1 MTSLYDAH
9 DYYKKMLELQGK
21 LRKSEEERIRLEE
34 RFNLLV
40 QESRNRH
47 DTCIS
52 RLRMKYIEYLEEQ
65 RIRDER
71 NHKLLGALDRVD
83 NSLSL
88 MTAKTDK
95 LNILRKQYE
104 TYLLRVYAN
113 RQNPASIAGDS
124 GVTSQIDEGY
134 SKKNSSVVQFSHH
147 ANQNIPFSTVQFNK
161 RLTDNP
167 SKTEQLLHIQ
177 NLSRTRIISSPIS
190 LSNKINV
197 SRKESKYEGNPNLPQ
212 DVKNQ
217 RLQLSQMSL
226 PEIHQSQKDIYN
238 NKFVSSSNLENNR
251 NLGDQYLPT
260 SILEKV
266 ALNRPFL
273 SQYNKLSTSHME
285 PIQNAAYLATNEAL
299 ISENMLQRNSLN
311 IPQSQIASTSTQCQS
326 DIPIAQHTLY
336 RDTDLYKNVPRPNFR
351 DVTSFSTLGS
361 VPTKITKTD
370 SPRRI
375 MVEMSPRSQGQIDY
389 FSSYRPTGH
398 SYNDLKSREM
408 PTHFFP
414 RDNSLYR
421 NVPNLTS
428 SMITGRAMHGLSNVP
443 RRNTDVDEET
453 RTTRK
458 LENELDRY
466 INKIRNLH
474 RELDV
479 QSLEE
484 HDYEQNTSGDLLNIT
499 LSDDGTD
506 YPTDKV
512 KDERVSQEVAK
523 VLALADDLASK
534 KPSVNKTELSCDNK
548 DKKINGIEHKND
560 KNTEDKRMNLN
571 SETRYDVLSD
581 KTFETS
587 TRLEKGSINHD
598 VTSHDLEL
606 EQSDKNIQDL
616 EKENW
621 NNVKVKNIQDPNEH
635 EEMILRNSTDTK
647 VDNSKAVV
655 KNHTQHE
662 KEDHV
667 LQIGE
672 ELEISQQFFN
682 AESLN
687 PWDVKHMI
695 KQVLEVQLD
704 EIDTDLIENDKNKKT
719 IIVTEDKHEKQ
730 ITETSIILE
739 NEVTANLSRDHESA
753 IVEEIDTIEQ
763 QDTNKNLE
771 ITLNTEDFSE
781 NNKNEEPIENIPL
794 TSDYPEYSNQRYE
807 DEVDDTEVK
816 VIQEDKNIEDNS
828 QIVNID
834 DIQQEQLARPDTSDE
849 YYASNEQNVQELDQ
863 DTAYRSDVNQEFID
877 PNQQYDYDQNAL
889 DEDNVNQ
896 EYEGYIKDDYAVTDQ
911 NAINTKHEYFEQSYE
926 QYPADSEQEYVEE
939 NQEYHEDR
947 NKSNVYDENYDTNQ
961 VNDNETNQEYLVEQY
976 NTVET
981 DQNIINI
988 GTDQNAINI
997 ETDQNAI
1004 NTETDQNAINVE
1016 TDYNADNIDAEN
1028 VTDNFANNEIEKE
1041 SVNQS
1046 NIISD
1051 HDQESIPVEQTNQS
1065 KKKKDIINSLLD
1077 SDTESTIER
1086 NISNT
1091 ESDFD
1096 FQ

>member
-1 MTSLYDAH
+1 
-9 DYYKKMLELQGK
+9 
-21 LRKSEEERIRLEE
+21 
-34 RFNLLV
+34 
-40 QESRNRH
+40 
-47 DTCIS
+47 
-52 RLRMKYIEYLEEQ
+52 MKYIEYLEEQ

-95 LNILRKQYE
+95 LNVLRKQYE

-113 RQNPASIAGDS
+113 RQNPGSIIGDS
-124 GVTSQIDEGY
+124 GVASQIDEGY
-134 SKKNSSVVQFSHH
+134 FKKNTSVVQFSHQV
-147 ANQNIPFSTVQFNK
+147 NQNIPFSTVQFNK
-161 RLTDNP
+161 KLTNNP

-177 NLSRTRIISSPIS
+177 NLPRTRIISSPTI

-197 SRKESKYEGNPNLPQ
+197 SRRGSEYEGNLNSPK

-217 RLQLSQMSL
+217 HLQLSQISL
-226 PEIHQSQKDIYN
+226 PQSQQSQKDICN
-238 NKFVSSSNLENNR
+238 NKFVSPLNLENSR
-251 NLGDQYLPT
+251 NLSDQYLPR
-260 SILEKV
+260 SILENV
-266 ALNRPFL
+266 ALNRSFL

-285 PIQNAAYLATNEAL
+285 PIQNAVYPATNEAL
-299 ISENMLQRNSLN
+299 ISENMLQRNLLN
-311 IPQSQIASTSTQCQS
+311 IPQSQIASTSAQCQS
-326 DIPIAQHTLY
+326 DIPITQHTLY
-336 RDTDLYKNVPRPNFR
+336 RDTDLYKNVPRSNFR
-351 DVTSFSTLGS
+351 FSTLGS
-361 VPTKITKTD
+361 VPTKITKAD

-375 MVEMSPRSQGQIDY
+375 PAEMSPRSHGQIDY
-389 FSSYRPTGH
+389 FSNYRPTGH
-398 SYNDLKSREM
+398 SYNDLKSKEM

-421 NVPNLTS
+421 NIPNLTS
-428 SMITGRAMHGLSNVP
+428 SMTMGRAMHGLSNIP
-443 RRNTDVDEET
+443 RGNTDLDEET

-523 VLALADDLASK
+523 VLALANDLASK
-534 KPSVNKTELSCDNK
+534 KPSVSKMELSCDNK
-548 DKKINGIEHKND
+548 NKKINGAVPKND
-560 KNTEDKRMNLN
+560 KNTEDKGMNLN

-587 TRLEKGSINHD
+587 ARLEKGNINND
-598 VTSHDLEL
+598 VTSHNLEL

-621 NNVKVKNIQDPNEH
+621 NNVEIKNIQDPNEH
-635 EEMILRNSTDTK
+635 EEMILQNSADAK

-655 KNHTQHE
+655 KNHEQQA
-662 KEDHV
+662 KEDYV
-667 LQIGE
+667 LQTGK
-672 ELEISQQFFN
+672 ELEISQQFSN

-695 KQVLEVQLD
+695 KQVIEVQPD
-704 EIDTDLIENDKNKKT
+704 EIDKDLIENNENKET
-719 IIVTEDKHEKQ
+719 IFVNEDDHEKQ
-730 ITETSIILE
+730 ITETSVILE
-739 NEVTANLSRDHESA
+739 NEVTANLSREHENA

-763 QDTNKNLE
+763 QNTNNNLE
-771 ITLNTEDFSE
+771 ITSNTQNLSE
-781 NNKNEEPIENIPL
+781 NNKKEESIQNIPL
-794 TSDYPEYSNQRYE
+794 TSDYIEYKNQRYE
-807 DEVDDTEVK
+807 DEVDDNKIEVN
-816 VIQEDKNIEDNS
+816 QENKNIEQNS

-834 DIQQEQLARPDTSDE
+834 DIQQEQLPQQNTSHE

-863 DTAYRSDVNQEFID
+863 DTAYISDVNQEFIE

-889 DEDNVNQ
+889 GEDNDNQQ
-896 EYEGYIKDDYAVTDQ
+896 EYEGYIKDDYDAIIDQ
-911 NAINTKHEYFEQSYE
+911 NAIKTEDEYLEQSYE
-926 QYPADSEQEYVEE
+926 QYPADSEQEYIEE
-939 NQEYHEDR
+939 NQGYHEDR
-947 NKSNVYDENYDTNQ
+947 DKSNVYDENYDTNQ
-961 VNDNETNQEYLVEQY
+961 INDNETNEEYLMEQY

-981 DQNIINI
+981 DQDVINV
-988 GTDQNAINI
+988 GTDQNVIKI
-997 ETDQNAI
+997 ENDQNAVNI
-1004 NTETDQNAINVE
+1004 ETDQNAINVE
-1016 TDYNADNIDAEN
+1016 TDYNDDNIDAQD
-1028 VTDNFANNEIEKE
+1028 VTENFANNEIEKE
-1041 SVNQS
+1041 SINQS

-1051 HDQESIPVEQTNQS
+1051 NDQVSIPVERTNQS

>member
-1 MTSLYDAH
+1 MTSLHDVH

-21 LRKSEEERIRLEE
+21 LRK
-34 RFNLLV
+34 
-40 QESRNRH
+40 RH

-95 LNILRKQYE
+95 LNVLRKQYE

-113 RQNPASIAGDS
+113 RQNPGSIIGDS
-124 GVTSQIDEGY
+124 GVASQIDEGY
-134 SKKNSSVVQFSHH
+134 FKKNSPVVQFSHQL
-147 ANQNIPFSTVQFNK
+147 NQNIPFSTVQFNK
-161 RLTDNP
+161 KLTNNP
-167 SKTEQLLHIQ
+167 SKTEQLLHVQ
-177 NLSRTRIISSPIS
+177 NLPRTRIISSPTI

-197 SRKESKYEGNPNLPQ
+197 SRRGPEYEGNPNSPK

-217 RLQLSQMSL
+217 HLQLSQISL
-226 PEIHQSQKDIYN
+226 PQIQQSQKDICN
-238 NKFVSSSNLENNR
+238 NKFVSPLNLENNQ
-251 NLGDQYLPT
+251 NLSDQYLPR
-260 SILEKV
+260 SILENV

-285 PIQNAAYLATNEAL
+285 PIQNAAYPATNEAL
-299 ISENMLQRNSLN
+299 ISENMLQRNLLN
-311 IPQSQIASTSTQCQS
+311 IPQSQIASTSAQCQS
-326 DIPIAQHTLY
+326 DIPITQHTLY
-336 RDTDLYKNVPRPNFR
+336 RDTDLYKNVPRSNFR
-351 DVTSFSTLGS
+351 FSTLGS
-361 VPTKITKTD
+361 VPTKITKAD

-375 MVEMSPRSQGQIDY
+375 PAEMSSRSHGQIDY
-389 FSSYRPTGH
+389 FSNYRPTGH
-398 SYNDLKSREM
+398 SYNDLKSKEM

-421 NVPNLTS
+421 NIPNLTS
-428 SMITGRAMHGLSNVP
+428 SMTMGRAMHGLSNIP
-443 RRNTDVDEET
+443 RGNTDLDEET

-506 YPTDKV
+506 YPADKV
-512 KDERVSQEVAK
+512 KNERISQEVAK

-534 KPSVNKTELSCDNK
+534 KPSVSKTELSCDNK
-548 DKKINGIEHKND
+548 NKKINGAVPKND
-560 KNTEDKRMNLN
+560 KNTEDKRINLN

-587 TRLEKGSINHD
+587 ARLEKGNINND
-598 VTSHDLEL
+598 VTSHNPEL

-621 NNVKVKNIQDPNEH
+621 NNVEVKNIQNPNGH
-635 EEMILRNSTDTK
+635 EEMILQNSADAK
-647 VDNSKAVV
+647 VENGKAVV
-655 KNHTQHE
+655 KNHEHQA
-662 KEDHV
+662 KEDYV
-667 LQIGE
+667 LQTGK
-672 ELEISQQFFN
+672 ELEISQQFSN

-695 KQVLEVQLD
+695 KQVIEVQPD
-704 EIDTDLIENDKNKKT
+704 EIDKDLIENNENKET
-719 IIVTEDKHEKQ
+719 ILVNEDDHEKQ
-730 ITETSIILE
+730 ITETSVILE
-739 NEVTANLSRDHESA
+739 NEVAANLSREHENA
-753 IVEEIDTIEQ
+753 ILREIDTIEQ
-763 QDTNKNLE
+763 QDMNKNLE
-771 ITLNTEDFSE
+771 ITLNTQDLIE
-781 NNKNEEPIENIPL
+781 NNKKEESIQDIPL
-794 TSDYPEYSNQRYE
+794 TSDYIEYKNQRYE
-807 DEVDDTEVK
+807 DDVDDNKIEVN
-816 VIQEDKNIEDNS
+816 QENKNIEENS
-828 QIVNID
+828 QIVNND
-834 DIQQEQLARPDTSDE
+834 DIQQKQLLQQNTSHE

-863 DTAYRSDVNQEFID
+863 DTAYRPDVNQEFIE

-889 DEDNVNQ
+889 GEDNDNQQ
-896 EYEGYIKDDYAVTDQ
+896 EYEGYIKDDYDAIIDQ
-911 NAINTKHEYFEQSYE
+911 NAIKTEDEYLEQSYE
-926 QYPADSEQEYVEE
+926 QYPADSEQEYIEE
-939 NQEYHEDR
+939 NQDYHEDR
-947 NKSNVYDENYDTNQ
+947 DKSNVYDENYDTNQ
-961 VNDNETNQEYLVEQY
+961 INDNETNEEYLMEQY

-981 DQNIINI
+981 DQ
-988 GTDQNAINI
+988 DVINI
-997 ETDQNAI
+997 ETDQNVIKIENDQNAVNI
-1004 NTETDQNAINVE
+1004 ETDQNAINVE
-1016 TDYNADNIDAEN
+1016 TDYNADNIDVQN
-1028 VTDNFANNEIEKE
+1028 VTENFANNEIEKE
-1041 SVNQS
+1041 SINQS

-1051 HDQESIPVEQTNQS
+1051 NDQVSIPVEQTNQS

>member
-1 MTSLYDAH
+1 MTSLHDVH

-21 LRKSEEERIRLEE
+21 LRK
-34 RFNLLV
+34 
-40 QESRNRH
+40 RH

-95 LNILRKQYE
+95 LNVLRKQYE

-113 RQNPASIAGDS
+113 RQNPGSIIGDS
-124 GVTSQIDEGY
+124 GVASQIDEGY
-134 SKKNSSVVQFSHH
+134 FKKNSSVVQFSHQV
-147 ANQNIPFSTVQFNK
+147 NQNIPFSTVQFNK
-161 RLTDNP
+161 KLTNNP

-177 NLSRTRIISSPIS
+177 NLPQTRIISSPTT

-197 SRKESKYEGNPNLPQ
+197 SRRRSEYEENPNSPK

-217 RLQLSQMSL
+217 HLQLSQISL
-226 PEIHQSQKDIYN
+226 PQIQQSQKDICN
-238 NKFVSSSNLENNR
+238 NKFVSPLNLENNR
-251 NLGDQYLPT
+251 NLSDLYLPR
-260 SILEKV
+260 SILENV
-266 ALNRPFL
+266 VLNRPFL

-285 PIQNAAYLATNEAL
+285 PIQNAAYPATNEAL
-299 ISENMLQRNSLN
+299 ISENMLQRNLLN
-311 IPQSQIASTSTQCQS
+311 IPQSQIASTSAQCQS
-326 DIPIAQHTLY
+326 DIPITQHTLY
-336 RDTDLYKNVPRPNFR
+336 RDTDLYKNVPRSNFR
-351 DVTSFSTLGS
+351 FSTLGS
-361 VPTKITKTD
+361 MPTKITKAD

-375 MVEMSPRSQGQIDY
+375 PAEMSPRSHGQIDY
-389 FSSYRPTGH
+389 FSNYRPTGH
-398 SYNDLKSREM
+398 SYNDLKSKEM
-408 PTHFFP
+408 PTHFFS

-421 NVPNLTS
+421 NIPNSTS
-428 SMITGRAMHGLSNVP
+428 SMTMGRAMHGLSNIP
-443 RRNTDVDEET
+443 RGNTDLDEET

-523 VLALADDLASK
+523 VLALADDLAFK
-534 KPSVNKTELSCDNK
+534 KPSVSKTELSCDNK
-548 DKKINGIEHKND
+548 NKKINGAVPKND
-560 KNTEDKRMNLN
+560 QNTEDKRMNLN

-587 TRLEKGSINHD
+587 ARLEKGNINND
-598 VTSHDLEL
+598 VTSHNLEL

-621 NNVKVKNIQDPNEH
+621 NNIEVKNIQDPNGH
-635 EEMILRNSTDTK
+635 EEMILQNSADAK
-647 VDNSKAVV
+647 VENSKAVA
-655 KNHTQHE
+655 KNHEQQT
-662 KEDHV
+662 KEDYI
-667 LQIGE
+667 LQRAE
-672 ELEISQQFFN
+672 ELEISQQFSH

-695 KQVLEVQLD
+695 KQVIEVQPD
-704 EIDTDLIENDKNKKT
+704 EIDKDLIENNENKET
-719 IIVTEDKHEKQ
+719 ILVNEDEHEKQ
-730 ITETSIILE
+730 ITETSVILK
-739 NEVTANLSRDHESA
+739 NEVAANLSREYENA
-753 IVEEIDTIEQ
+753 IVEEIDTIE

-771 ITLNTEDFSE
+771 ITLNTQDLGE
-781 NNKNEEPIENIPL
+781 NNKKEESIQDIPL
-794 TSDYPEYSNQRYE
+794 TSDYIEYKNQRYE
-807 DEVDDTEVK
+807 DEVDDNKIE
-816 VIQEDKNIEDNS
+816 INQENKNIEENS
-828 QIVNID
+828 QIINID
-834 DIQQEQLARPDTSDE
+834 DIQQEQLPQQNTSHE

-863 DTAYRSDVNQEFID
+863 DTAYRSDVNQEFIE

-889 DEDNVNQ
+889 CEDNDNQQ
-896 EYEGYIKDDYAVTDQ
+896 EYEGYIKDDYDAIIDQ
-911 NAINTKHEYFEQSYE
+911 NAIKTEDEYLEQSYE
-926 QYPADSEQEYVEE
+926 QYPADSEQEYIEE
-939 NQEYHEDR
+939 NQDYHED
-947 NKSNVYDENYDTNQ
+947 KSNVYDENYDTNQ
-961 VNDNETNQEYLVEQY
+961 INDNETNEEYLMEQY
-976 NTVET
+976 NIVET
-981 DQNIINI
+981 DQNVINVE
-988 GTDQNAINI
+988 TDQNVIKIENDQNAVNI
-997 ETDQNAI
+997 ETDQ
-1004 NTETDQNAINVE
+1004 DAINVE
-1016 TDYNADNIDAEN
+1016 IDYNADNIDAQD
-1028 VTDNFANNEIEKE
+1028 VTENFANNEIEKE
-1041 SVNQS
+1041 SINQS

-1051 HDQESIPVEQTNQS
+1051 NDQVSIPVERTNQS

>member
-1 MTSLYDAH
+1 MTSLHDVH

-95 LNILRKQYE
+95 LNVLRKQYE

-113 RQNPASIAGDS
+113 RQNPGSIIGDS
-124 GVTSQIDEGY
+124 GVASQIDEGY
-134 SKKNSSVVQFSHH
+134 FKKNTSVVQFSHQV
-147 ANQNIPFSTVQFNK
+147 NQNIPFSTVQFNK
-161 RLTDNP
+161 KLTNNP

-177 NLSRTRIISSPIS
+177 NLPRTRIISSPTI

-197 SRKESKYEGNPNLPQ
+197 SRRGSEYEGNLNSPK

-217 RLQLSQMSL
+217 HLQLSQISL
-226 PEIHQSQKDIYN
+226 PQSQQSQKDICN
-238 NKFVSSSNLENNR
+238 NKFVSPLNLENSR
-251 NLGDQYLPT
+251 NLSDQYLPR
-260 SILEKV
+260 SILENV
-266 ALNRPFL
+266 ALNRSFL

-285 PIQNAAYLATNEAL
+285 PIQNAVYPATNEAL
-299 ISENMLQRNSLN
+299 ISENMLQRNLLN
-311 IPQSQIASTSTQCQS
+311 IPQSQIASTSAQCQS
-326 DIPIAQHTLY
+326 DIPITQHTLY
-336 RDTDLYKNVPRPNFR
+336 RDTDLYKNVPRSNFR
-351 DVTSFSTLGS
+351 FSTLGS
-361 VPTKITKTD
+361 VPTKITKAD

-375 MVEMSPRSQGQIDY
+375 PAEMSPRSHGQIDY
-389 FSSYRPTGH
+389 FSNYRPTGH
-398 SYNDLKSREM
+398 SYNDLKSKEM

-421 NVPNLTS
+421 NIPNLTS
-428 SMITGRAMHGLSNVP
+428 SMTMGRAMHGLSNIP
-443 RRNTDVDEET
+443 RGNTDLDEET

-523 VLALADDLASK
+523 VLALANDLASK
-534 KPSVNKTELSCDNK
+534 KPSVSKMELSCDNK
-548 DKKINGIEHKND
+548 NKKINGAVPKND
-560 KNTEDKRMNLN
+560 KNTEDKGMNLN

-587 TRLEKGSINHD
+587 ARLEKGNINND
-598 VTSHDLEL
+598 VTSHNLEL

-621 NNVKVKNIQDPNEH
+621 NNVEIKNIQDPNEH
-635 EEMILRNSTDTK
+635 EEMILQNSADAK

-655 KNHTQHE
+655 KNHEQQA
-662 KEDHV
+662 KEDYV
-667 LQIGE
+667 LQTGK
-672 ELEISQQFFN
+672 ELEISQQFSN

-695 KQVLEVQLD
+695 KQVIEVQPD
-704 EIDTDLIENDKNKKT
+704 EIDKDLIENNENKET
-719 IIVTEDKHEKQ
+719 IFVNEDDHEKQ
-730 ITETSIILE
+730 ITETSVILE
-739 NEVTANLSRDHESA
+739 NEVTANLSREHENA

-763 QDTNKNLE
+763 QNTNNNLE
-771 ITLNTEDFSE
+771 ITSNTQNLSE
-781 NNKNEEPIENIPL
+781 NNKKEESIQNIPL
-794 TSDYPEYSNQRYE
+794 TSDYIEYKNQRYE
-807 DEVDDTEVK
+807 DEVDDNKIEVN
-816 VIQEDKNIEDNS
+816 QENKNIEQNS

-834 DIQQEQLARPDTSDE
+834 DIQQEQLPQQNTSHE

-863 DTAYRSDVNQEFID
+863 DTAYISDVNQEFIE

-889 DEDNVNQ
+889 GEDNDNQQ
-896 EYEGYIKDDYAVTDQ
+896 EYEGYIKDDYDAIIDQ
-911 NAINTKHEYFEQSYE
+911 NAIKTEDEYLEQSYE
-926 QYPADSEQEYVEE
+926 QYPADSEQEYIEE
-939 NQEYHEDR
+939 NQGYHEDR
-947 NKSNVYDENYDTNQ
+947 DKSNVYDENYDTNQ
-961 VNDNETNQEYLVEQY
+961 INDNETNEEYLMEQY

-981 DQNIINI
+981 DQDVINV
-988 GTDQNAINI
+988 GTDQNVIKI
-997 ETDQNAI
+997 ENDQNAVNI
-1004 NTETDQNAINVE
+1004 ETDQNAINVE
-1016 TDYNADNIDAEN
+1016 TDYNDDNIDAQD
-1028 VTDNFANNEIEKE
+1028 VTENFANNEIEKE
-1041 SVNQS
+1041 SINQS

-1051 HDQESIPVEQTNQS
+1051 NDQVSIPVERTNQS

>member
-9 DYYKKMLELQGK
+9 DYYKKMLELQSK

-113 RQNPASIAGDS
+113 RQNPASITGDS

-134 SKKNSSVVQFSHH
+134 SKKNSSVVQFSHQI
-147 ANQNIPFSTVQFNK
+147 NQNIPFSTVQFNK

-167 SKTEQLLHIQ
+167 SKNEQLLHIH
-177 NLSRTRIISSPIS
+177 NLPRTRIISAPIP
-190 LSNKINV
+190 LCNKINV
-197 SRKESKYEGNPNLPQ
+197 SRKGSEYEENSNLPQ

-226 PEIHQSQKDIYN
+226 PQIYQSQKDICN

-251 NLGDQYLPT
+251 NLCDQYLPT
-260 SILEKV
+260 SILENV

-299 ISENMLQRNSLN
+299 ISENMLQHNSLN
-311 IPQSQIASTSTQCQS
+311 ISQSQIASTSTQCQS

-336 RDTDLYKNVPRPNFR
+336 RDTDLYKNVPRSNFR
-351 DVTSFSTLGS
+351 DITSFSTLGS

-375 MVEMSPRSQGQIDY
+375 PIEMSPRSHGQIDY

-398 SYNDLKSREM
+398 SYNDFKSKEM
-408 PTHFFP
+408 STHFFP
-414 RDNSLYR
+414 RDNLPYR
-421 NVPNLTS
+421 NVPYLTS
-428 SMITGRAMHGLSNVP
+428 SMTTGRAIHGLSNIP
-443 RRNTDVDEET
+443 KRNTDLDEET

-506 YPTDKV
+506 YPIDKV
-512 KDERVSQEVAK
+512 KDERVSQEVEK

-534 KPSVNKTELSCDNK
+534 KPSVNKTELPCDNK
-548 DKKINGIEHKND
+548 DKKINGTVHKND

-587 TRLEKGSINHD
+587 TQLDKGSIHND
-598 VTSHDLEL
+598 VTSHNLEL

-635 EEMILRNSTDTK
+635 KEMILRNSADTK
-647 VDNSKAVV
+647 VENSKAVV
-655 KNHTQHE
+655 KNQYA
-662 KEDHV
+662 KEDYI

-704 EIDTDLIENDKNKKT
+704 EIDKDLIENDKNKET
-719 IIVTEDKHEKQ
+719 IIVTEDEYEKQ
-730 ITETSIILE
+730 ITETSVILE
-739 NEVTANLSRDHESA
+739 NEVAANLSREHESA

-763 QDTNKNLE
+763 QDANKSLE

-781 NNKNEEPIENIPL
+781 NNKNEELIENIPL
-794 TSDYPEYSNQRYE
+794 TSDYPEYSDQRYE
-807 DEVDDTEVK
+807 DEVDDTKVE
-816 VIQEDKNIEDNS
+816 VIQEDKNIEENG
-828 QIVNID
+828 QIINID
-834 DIQQEQLARPDTSDE
+834 DIQQEQLPQQNTSDE
-849 YYASNEQNVQELDQ
+849 YYASDEQNVQELDQ
-863 DTAYRSDVNQEFID
+863 DNAYRSDINQEFID
-877 PNQQYDYDQNAL
+877 PNQEYDYDQNTL

-896 EYEGYIKDDYAVTDQ
+896 EYEGYIKDDYAITDQ
-911 NAINTKHEYFEQSYE
+911 NAIKTKHEYLEQSYE
-926 QYPADSEQEYVEE
+926 QYPVDSEQEYVEE

-947 NKSNVYDENYDTNQ
+947 NKSNVYENYDTNQ
-961 VNDNETNQEYLVEQY
+961 VNDNETNEEYLMEQY
-976 NTVET
+976 NTVES
-981 DQNIINI
+981 DQNDINI
-988 GTDQNAINI
+988 ETDQNAINI

-1004 NTETDQNAINVE
+1004 NIETDQNAINVE
-1016 TDYNADNIDAEN
+1016 TDYNADNIDAQD

-1041 SVNQS
+1041 SINQS

-1077 SDTESTIER
+1077 SDTESIIER